1 MLVAGLLYWS
11 VKRGMR
17 LTGFDFKELMTN
29 ANDDLAI
36 KYFDRLDKGSDKKDD
51 ETLKDK
57 KSGDSGYGEP
67 ATENA

>member
-1 MLVAGLLYWS
+1 
-11 VKRGMR
+11 MR
-17 LTGFDFKELMTN
+17 LTGFNFKELMTN